1 MTISTEGKRIILQD
15 WKPISGFWEKKKHPS
30 DLGKKMF

>member
-15 WKPISGFWEKKKHPS
+15 WKPISGFWEKKNI
-30 DLGKKMF
+30 LVI